1 MRKLVL
7 VIAAFGFGY
16 GFGTVVF
23 AENVPIAG
31 NVESR
36 CLITTSNAGV
46 YGNPLPQ
53 KLSTAVADGGVLP
66 IVRYDISLAGA
77 YKAKVTTPTS
87 FSSSPALSD
96 SVAWT
101 GSTILGTTS
110 DAGMSGYE
118 AAKVV
123 YDASTEFDLT
133 VAGSTWFKSTS
144 TATYGYDKSFPGG
157 TYTAVVVAEC
167 IAK

>member
-1 MRKLVL
+1 MKKLAL
-7 VIAAFGFGY
+7 VIMAFAFGY

-23 AENVPIAG
+23 AENVPIEG
-31 NVESR
+31 SVESR
-36 CLITTSNAGV
+36 CLITTSNSGV

-53 KLSTAVADGGVLP
+53 KLSTAVVDGGVLP
-66 IVRYDISLAGA
+66 IVRFDISLANA
-77 YKAKVTTPTS
+77 YKAKITTPTA

-110 DAGMSGYE
+110 AAGMSGYE

-123 YDASTEFDLT
+123 YDATTEFDLT

-157 TYTAVVVAEC
+157 LYSAIVVAEC

>member
-1 MRKLVL
+1 MKKFAL
-7 VIAAFGFGY
+7 VIMAFAFGY

-23 AENVPIAG
+23 ATDVPIQG
-31 NVESR
+31 NVQSR
-36 CLITTSNAGV
+36 CLITTSVPGV

-53 KLSTAVADGGVLP
+53 KLSTKVADGGVVP
-66 IVRYDISLAGA
+66 IVRYDVSLAGA
-77 YKAKVTTPTS
+77 YLAKVTTPTA
-87 FSSSPALSD
+87 FTSSPALTD

-101 GSTILGTTS
+101 GATVLGTTS

-123 YDASTEFDLT
+123 YDSTTEFDLT
-133 VAGSTWFKSTS
+133 VAGTTWFNSES

-157 TYTAVVVAEC
+157 TYNTIVVAEC

>member
-1 MRKLVL
+1 MKKTGLIIL
-7 VIAAFGFGY
+7 AFAFGY
-16 GFGTVVF
+16 GIGTV
-23 AENVPIAG
+23 AQATDTPITG
-31 NVESR
+31 SVESR
-36 CLITTSNAGV
+36 CLITTDTSGV

-53 KLSTAVADGGVLP
+53 KLSTAIADGGVLP
-66 IVRYDISLAGA
+66 KVRVSVTLADA
-77 YKAKVTTPTS
+77 YKAKISTPLA

-101 GSTILGTTS
+101 GSTIVQSTS

-133 VAGSTWFKSTS
+133 FAGSTWFTSES
-144 TATYGYDKSFPGG
+144 TAVYGYDKSFPGG
-157 TYTAVVVAEC
+157 NYTAIVTAEC

>member
-1 MRKLVL
+1 MKKTLL
-7 VIAAFGFGY
+7 VILAFGIGY
-16 GFGTVVF
+16 GFGTVAF
-23 AENVPIAG
+23 ATDNYITG
-31 NVESR
+31 SVESR
-36 CLITTSNAGV
+36 CLITTDTPGV

-66 IVRYDISLAGA
+66 KVRVTVTLADA
-77 YKAKVTTPTS
+77 YKAKVTTPVAFT
-87 FSSSPALSD
+87 SSPALSD

-101 GSTILGTTS
+101 GSTIVQSTS

-123 YDASTEFDLT
+123 YDATTEFDLT
-133 VAGSTWFKSTS
+133 VAGSTWFTS
-144 TATYGYDKSFPGG
+144 ESAATYGYDKSFPGG
-157 TYTAVVVAEC
+157 NYTAVVTAEC

>member
-1 MRKLVL
+1 MKKTIYVAL
-7 VIAAFGFGY
+7 AFIFGY
-16 GFGTVVF
+16 TFGTVAF
-23 AENVPIAG
+23 ATDNYITG
-31 NVESR
+31 SVESR
-36 CLITTSNAGV
+36 CLITTDTPGV

-66 IVRYDISLAGA
+66 KVRVTVTLADA
-77 YKAKVTTPTS
+77 YKAKVTTPVAFTT
-87 FSSSPALSD
+87 SPALSD

-101 GSTILGTTS
+101 GSTIVQSTS

-123 YDASTEFDLT
+123 YDATTEFDLT

-144 TATYGYDKSFPGG
+144 TAVYGYDKSFPGG
-157 TYTAVVVAEC
+157 LYSAIVVAEC